1 MTLTFIRALPFVP
14 TLIALVVFVILMKLG
29 FWQLQ
34 RAEQKA
40 EFLQQLEQNNQ
51 IKATEISADLFAEQA
66 PSGGRFKLSGRV
78 ATDKLFY
85 WDNRIVNGQVGYQV
99 LAPVNTNTGWVL
111 LDFGWIKGTPQRGEL
126 PFVEIPKLIEDE
138 LVALWLP
145 KKNALIKETLA
156 IDSPWPKLVQEVNVS
171 LMSEHFEQ
179 SLLPKVAIKLE
190 QQTKFITNYKPVVLP
205 PEKHLAYAIQWFGLA
220 IAVLVVFGFAVRK
233 KHVNSSNSD

>member
-40 EFLQQLEQNNQ
+40 EYLQQLEQNN
-51 IKATEISADLFAEQA
+51 KTKVTEITADLFAAEA
-66 PSGGRFKLSGRV
+66 PVGGRFHLSGKV
-78 ATDKLFY
+78 ANDKLYY

-99 LAPVNTNTGWVL
+99 LVPVQTNLGWILLDLGWV
-111 LDFGWIKGTPQRGEL
+111 KGNAQRGTL
-126 PFVEIPKLIEDE
+126 PGVDVPSVIEDE

-145 KKNALIKETLA
+145 KKNALIKETLDIKA
-156 IDSPWPKLVQEVNVS
+156 PWPKLVQEVNVS
-171 LMSEHFEQ
+171 LLSQHFAQ
-179 SLLPKVAIKLE
+179 PFLPRVAVKLE
-190 QQTKFITNYKPVVLP
+190 QSTKFITNYKPVVLP
-205 PEKHLAYAIQWFGLA
+205 PEKHIAYAVQWFGLA

-233 KHVNSSNSD
+233 KHDNSSNSD